1 MDNIKDIF
9 LWFLLYS
16 CIGWIYETI
25 LCSVKERRFINRGF
39 LNGPYCPIYGV
50 GAVVNLLALG
60 RFTNPAVLFFAGAI
74 MDCTL
79 EYITSWGMEKLFHA
93 RWWDYSKKFLNIN
106 GRVCLLGA
114 VAFGAFSVVLV
125 LFMHPSFEDKLSFIT
140 PEARDI
146 LFWVLLAL
154 FVGDNVYTLIGFSPF
169 NKLMGK
175 IVTPSTSGMC
185 KPEELEKNRAEAREL
200 PDLTELAELPVK
212 LNYQIK
218 RMIRSFPALKS
229 TRYESVVDKLRD
241 HMDEIDKRRKEL
253 KRKLKGKK

>member
-60 RFTNPAVLFFAGAI
+60 RFTNPAMLFFAGAI

-114 VAFGAFSVVLV
+114 VAVRRFLGSAGTVHAPVL
-125 LFMHPSFEDKLSFIT
+125 
-140 PEARDI
+140 
-146 LFWVLLAL
+146 
-154 FVGDNVYTLIGFSPF
+154 
-169 NKLMGK
+169 
-175 IVTPSTSGMC
+175 
-185 KPEELEKNRAEAREL
+185 
-200 PDLTELAELPVK
+200 
-212 LNYQIK
+212 
-218 RMIRSFPALKS
+218 
-229 TRYESVVDKLRD
+229 
-241 HMDEIDKRRKEL
+241 
-253 KRKLKGKK
+253 

>member
-79 EYITSWGMEKLFHA
+79 EGTS
-93 RWWDYSKKFLNIN
+93 R
-106 GRVCLLGA
+106 RGA
-114 VAFGAFSVVLV
+114 WKSCS
-125 LFMHPSFEDKLSFIT
+125 M
-140 PEARDI
+140 
-146 LFWVLLAL
+146 
-154 FVGDNVYTLIGFSPF
+154 
-169 NKLMGK
+169 
-175 IVTPSTSGMC
+175 
-185 KPEELEKNRAEAREL
+185 RAGG
-200 PDLTELAELPVK
+200 T
-212 LNYQIK
+212 
-218 RMIRSFPALKS
+218 
-229 TRYESVVDKLRD
+229 TRRNSS
-241 HMDEIDKRRKEL
+241 I
-253 KRKLKGKK
+253 